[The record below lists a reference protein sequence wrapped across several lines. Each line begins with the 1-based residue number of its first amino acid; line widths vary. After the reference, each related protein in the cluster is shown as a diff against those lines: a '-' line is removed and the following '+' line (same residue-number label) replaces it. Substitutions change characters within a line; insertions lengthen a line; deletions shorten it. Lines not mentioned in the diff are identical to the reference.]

1 MNTTETEKDW
11 LRRICGQKPSDTAE
25 KQVRKVA
32 KEAVEQNPTPLKKK
46 GNGFG
51 DVAGMNELKQRVTE
65 GFINVLQNREC
76 AEVYGIKLRP
86 CYFTARQ
93 DVEKPSLRR
102 RWQRRSA
109 SIS

>member
-1 MNTTETEKDW
+1 MYMNTTETEKDW

-51 DVAGMNELKQRVTE
+51 DVAGMNELKQRRT
-65 GFINVLQNREC
+65 L
-76 AEVYGIKLRP
+76 LP
-86 CYFTARQ
+86 CSSLMSLMLWCHDVRVRKATYIMTAG
-93 DVEKPSLRR
+93 
-102 RWQRRSA
+102 
-109 SIS
+109 